1 MERICGIG
9 SCVPQGDDMA
19 NDTVKWRQIKFLVY
33 PVFVVLGVYIILYL
47 YCGEI
52 FTHSPYNSYTK
63 QCIAWLNGRLD
74 LGQNYSWLELA
85 IYNGKY
91 YVSFPPFPS
100 YVLLPFAYFL
110 GENTPESLI
119 NLLVALIGVAY
130 SSLTVLEY
138 KWNEWYAVL
147 LPIFLYV
154 GGAVLPLPLSI
165 GVWFV
170 AQNMSFTLTLMSI
183 YYAKKGRKGLS
194 LFLLCC
200 ASGCR
205 PFQVVYMPLII
216 YIYTHHSQSTVIRLK
231 TYLLKKMVVFTPT
244 VLLAASYLLLNYL
257 RFGNPMEFG
266 HNYLPEFT
274 NSENGQFHPSYML
287 QNLYNLIRL
296 PDFSPETKMSIPQFN
311 GMNII
316 ICFPIL
322 VWWLYVVVT
331 SKSPTVID
339 LSVLCCVILH
349 ILMLVSH
356 KTMGGYHYGNRYI
369 ADTMPAVFTA
379 ICSSKINLKYRDF
392 LFLQLLLLLGLAF
405 NGIGYSQFLQG
416 TA

>member
-1 MERICGIG
+1 MVCSLASYFLICRWGRTSTSSLYRRVVRGTEYVFYTYPNEYLLCKERTKGAFTISFMLRVRLQAIPSGIYAI
-9 SCVPQGDDMA
+9 DH
-19 NDTVKWRQIKFLVY
+19 
-33 PVFVVLGVYIILYL
+33 LYL
-47 YCGEI
+47 
-52 FTHSPYNSYTK
+52 HS
-63 QCIAWLNGRLD
+63 
-74 LGQNYSWLELA
+74 
-85 IYNGKY
+85 
-91 YVSFPPFPS
+91 
-100 YVLLPFAYFL
+100 
-110 GENTPESLI
+110 
-119 NLLVALIGVAY
+119 
-130 SSLTVLEY
+130 
-138 KWNEWYAVL
+138 
-147 LPIFLYV
+147 
-154 GGAVLPLPLSI
+154 PLSI
-165 GVWFV
+165 HGN
-170 AQNMSFTLTLMSI
+170 Q
-183 YYAKKGRKGLS
+183 AKD
-194 LFLLCC
+194 LL
-200 ASGCR
+200 AE
-205 PFQVVYMPLII
+205 
-216 YIYTHHSQSTVIRLK
+216 
-231 TYLLKKMVVFTPT
+231 KMVVFTPT

-257 RFGNPMEFG
+257 RFGNPLEFG

-339 LSVLCCVILH
+339 LLVLCCVILH

>member
-1 MERICGIG
+1 
-9 SCVPQGDDMA
+9 
-19 NDTVKWRQIKFLVY
+19 
-33 PVFVVLGVYIILYL
+33 
-47 YCGEI
+47 
-52 FTHSPYNSYTK
+52 
-63 QCIAWLNGRLD
+63 
-74 LGQNYSWLELA
+74 
-85 IYNGKY
+85 
-91 YVSFPPFPS
+91 
-100 YVLLPFAYFL
+100 
-110 GENTPESLI
+110 
-119 NLLVALIGVAY
+119 
-130 SSLTVLEY
+130 
-138 KWNEWYAVL
+138 
-147 LPIFLYV
+147 
-154 GGAVLPLPLSI
+154 
-165 GVWFV
+165 
-170 AQNMSFTLTLMSI
+170 
-183 YYAKKGRKGLS
+183 
-194 LFLLCC
+194 
-200 ASGCR
+200 
-205 PFQVVYMPLII
+205 MPLII

-257 RFGNPMEFG
+257 RFGNPLEFG

-339 LSVLCCVILH
+339 LLVLCCVILH

-416 TA
+416 TT

>member
-1 MERICGIG
+1 MEMNGMQ
-9 SCVPQGDDMA
+9 SC
-19 NDTVKWRQIKFLVY
+19 FL
-33 PVFVVLGVYIILYL
+33 F
-47 YCGEI
+47 
-52 FTHSPYNSYTK
+52 
-63 QCIAWLNGRLD
+63 
-74 LGQNYSWLELA
+74 
-85 IYNGKY
+85 
-91 YVSFPPFPS
+91 
-100 YVLLPFAYFL
+100 
-110 GENTPESLI
+110 
-119 NLLVALIGVAY
+119 
-130 SSLTVLEY
+130 
-138 KWNEWYAVL
+138 
-147 LPIFLYV
+147 FLYV

-165 GVWFV
+165 GRVV
-170 AQNMSFTLTLMSI
+170 RG
-183 YYAKKGRKGLS
+183 AKYVFYTYPNEYLLCKERTKGLS

-205 PFQVVYMPLII
+205 PFPSGIILPLDHL
-216 YIYTHHSQSTVIRLK
+216 YLHSPLSIHGNQAK
-231 TYLLKKMVVFTPT
+231 D
-244 VLLAASYLLLNYL
+244 LLAEKKCRLHSYSAISCILPPSELFAV
-257 RFGNPMEFG
+257 RNPMEFG

-274 NSENGQFHPSYML
+274 NSENGQFHPSYMI

-316 ICFPIL
+316 ICFRFSFGGCM
-322 VWWLYVVVT
+322 WLWT

-339 LSVLCCVILH
+339 LLVLCCVILH

-405 NGIGYSQFLQG
+405 NGIGIASFYKVRLI
-416 TA
+416 

>member
-1 MERICGIG
+1 MVC
-9 SCVPQGDDMA
+9 S
-19 NDTVKWRQIKFLVY
+19 
-33 PVFVVLGVYIILYL
+33 
-47 YCGEI
+47 
-52 FTHSPYNSYTK
+52 
-63 QCIAWLNGRLD
+63 
-74 LGQNYSWLELA
+74 LA
-85 IYNGKY
+85 
-91 YVSFPPFPS
+91 S
-100 YVLLPFAYFL
+100 YFL
-110 GENTPESLI
+110 ICWWGRTST
-119 NLLVALIGVAY
+119 
-130 SSLTVLEY
+130 SSLYRRVVRGTKYVFYTYPNEY
-138 KWNEWYAVL
+138 L
-147 LPIFLYV
+147 LCKER
-154 GGAVLPLPLSI
+154 
-165 GVWFV
+165 
-170 AQNMSFTLTLMSI
+170 T
-183 YYAKKGRKGLS
+183 KGLS

-257 RFGNPMEFG
+257 RFGNPLEFG

-339 LSVLCCVILH
+339 LLVLCCVILH